1 MEARGCMVAQ
11 VVGEQTLE
19 ENLGNFIMTLIIW

>member
-11 VVGEQTLE
+11 VVGEQKLE
-19 ENLGNFIMTLIIW
+19 ENLSNFIMTLIIW